1 MKTHSMK
8 LIAFVA
14 VMLSCMTAMAGV
26 GQHPSLAKGLVK
38 GVADS
43 LSITNTS
50 IAFGDKVLLHD
61 MDISIAA
68 LDSTAVPELDF
79 GMFNV
84 SVEGEG
90 YRFLPHGTH
99 FDGEGAT
106 VRLKYDRT
114 RIPSGYTEDDIRTYY
129 FDADKK
135 CWVALPRVEVDKQSA
150 CVVSKTTHFTDMI
163 NGVIV
168 APESPETDAFTPTMM
183 NDIKAADPA
192 SKINIIMPPTANNRG
207 SANLTYPFEM
217 PPARN
222 GMQPQIVLSY
232 NSDGGSGW
240 AGEGWDISIPTIT
253 VDTRWGVPR
262 YNDTIETET
271 YLLNGQMLA
280 MMNDNEMTVA
290 HRQDSIHR
298 QSDRQFFLRQ
308 GGDFSKIIRV
318 GDIPSDYHWEITDRN
333 GVVYTY
339 GGNPDAMLKGT
350 YKDAGGQPR
359 DVIAEWKLTRIQ
371 ETHGDY
377 INYYYSNVEEQVVPG
392 LSAKANYLSRIEA
405 GSAGQ
410 DTAHTIVYFFP
421 NNLDKT
427 IKKNNARYGFLTSS
441 NRLLG
446 RIEVHYQEE
455 LLRSYTFDYK
465 NDTTFHKDQLK
476 RIAHLG
482 NNNQEVAFQEFDYYD
497 DVLCD
502 GSYVPFENSG
512 ETWNLNGQSSNN
524 LLEHITQSPSA
535 LGGNANVSWGL
546 SLYAGVGMIDGSKWK
561 GNTVGSSYTYSHDT
575 NQGVC
580 DFIDLNGDSRPDKVY
595 VNDGHLFYCPQKIDQ
610 QSGQIVFGEPVE
622 IQGIHSLSK
631 SKSKT
636 HTFNIIPKTVLGWME
651 LTGSYSREKSKTT
664 TETTEYFNDINGDG
678 LIDFVSNGQVYFN
691 HLNNSGTPTFTLSSG
706 DTPSPIKYE
715 RLIDESLYTIDNEE
729 QAELVRTSPMIDMVR
744 VWQAPQDGDVNI
756 SGTVQRII
764 PDVDYDV
771 DEYAKADKLIVSVQ
785 RGDIILWSTIIEKD
799 NSNEILPTIPSIHVN
814 KGNKIYFRVQCGSSE
829 MSNGSFDNVRWAPTI
844 TYTGTNKTMPNGY
857 STTVYQPVEGAIYDS
872 DTFVR
877 VNSCDSIEITGKF
890 IKPLTTDDVV
900 LRVIGKND
908 SIDSNGNR
916 NQNYVENIIFERV
929 FSASTIADSVDV
941 NATIENTQQYS
952 NYCFELT
959 STSNIRWDEV
969 KWMPSIS
976 YIENDTDTVSI
987 SVPAHYRLYAKRLR
1001 LGEPYQI
1008 HANDSLLIVSPGLV
1022 ITDRTLT
1029 GDITLSVKTAN
1040 RLISKK
1046 TYSIVNGTF
1055 TSDTICFVQRENE
1068 EIWFEYHF
1076 AGVINDNS
1084 INNAYVRLSQSD
1096 GPTNSFLL
1104 QPNLW
1109 SASLYSEQQ
1118 NEGFGLMYRGWGGF
1132 AYNASENRY
1141 ASPIDESLLH
1151 LPQSI
1156 TETIDVLTEPF
1167 IQLGTDQTTVAQ
1179 WIGQNRN
1186 IYLTAFEA
1194 GAARLGEQDVTM
1206 SNPLANN
1213 VVIAPSSGLMLQGT
1227 GAAAVN
1233 QISKSSSI
1241 VDQEGFLSLLTLNQA
1256 SGDAEAQQT
1265 MLDMNGDGFPDVVS
1279 YGSIQYTNTL
1289 GGLSGEKYRNI
1300 GNEKSSNSSHF
1311 AGIGDNPISSISNI
1325 AELIKTGKITLQEAQ
1340 TTWAAQISVS
1350 GGENWNHDELV
1361 EAFIDI
1367 NGDGLPDKILSDK
1380 RVMLNLGY
1388 DFTEAVEWGIDT
1400 LKKGRSNTI
1409 QTGLGGGA
1417 GGPIGGTTTNKN
1429 RLINKA
1435 SGSFSVGVG
1444 FSESETVE
1452 SYCLLDVNGDGLPDK
1467 IKTMSTDDHLMNDS
1481 VAMNMGNR
1489 FDGFIE
1495 WNGAEWLN
1503 TSTTNAASVNAAF
1516 TATLNIPAAQIKVCV
1531 NPGASTGYA
1540 MYRPTYVLRDVDGDG
1555 FMDIACSEDENV
1567 ITVKRSTIA
1576 RTNKLKTV
1584 TNSLGGKFTV
1594 DYKHSTPT
1602 YGLPGG
1608 KWVMSSVDVDYG
1620 IDYNDYKIPNTKT
1633 IYEYGHGVRD
1643 RHEREF
1649 LGFGEVVSKQY
1660 YNRPNDQRLFRQTVE
1675 EYDTASIYTAGS
1687 LLSTRVENSAG
1698 DIMTKTENEYYMF
1711 GIKNSNSN
1719 NYGGTY
1725 RFDTTFVCWND
1736 RGAAYAPIKYSQNR
1750 QYERTDTGTVMSES
1764 WYQYYVSPGDHGLLR
1779 NYKYSNKGGL
1789 GCSGNGAFDYRTN
1802 ISYHSVLDGDH
1813 HIFGLPLRVKVY
1825 ESPSRLRHSIKA
1837 SYSDAANP
1845 TQITGIVRLLGYVS
1859 PIVPGENQEG
1869 LNGLDAGTATTNG
1882 LVGPG
1887 DGVVGPN
1894 YPGLTGPDQEPDLEP
1909 QYAKIEASTT
1919 YTYDSYGNLKTVT
1932 LPSNGYNQNL
1942 TYTCK
1947 YDSTMMNMYPVE
1959 VADSYGYESTSGG
1972 IDYRYGITKQR
1983 HDIHEMDYFTY
1994 TDDLGRV
2001 TGYNSPIEIS
2011 QIRTGSGDVN
2021 NPPYYTVKYDYEPK
2035 AIIAN
2040 NGKISRPAYAIT
2052 WNLNKRNG
2060 SNADYIKTI
2069 TFVDGFGRPI
2079 QVQKESVIQNAAG
2092 NGTEHVLV
2100 VSGQQVFDEFGRVE
2114 ESYYPTAMP
2123 YTDNIA
2129 FSDLKDSVDPTVT
2142 TYDVLD
2148 RLDYVELPNGKDQ
2161 YYMYAIGDHTVVS
2174 QFYDENEHLSETYT
2188 DGSGRTVKS
2197 VQYKDEDNSQPLTTS
2212 FEYDGIG
2219 RLVKVTDTEGNETLS
2234 QYDMGDRR
2242 VSVTHPASGK
2252 TTFTYAPNGSLLT
2265 KKTAN
2270 MQGKDKEIRYKYN
2283 YNQLDSIFYPDHPE
2297 NNVVYHYGNSSDDPL
2312 LKGRVKLRIDG
2323 TGAIEYDYGMLG
2335 EVTKERRT
2343 VIVPNHEISTF
2354 ATQWVYDSHNR
2365 LKQMTYPDG
2374 TLVNYDYDDAG
2385 QLNSVSG
2392 TRDVEEYDYVSDIR
2406 YDKFGDRVY
2415 MQYGNGAVTTYQYT
2429 PQMRRL
2435 RYLTVKGLYGNDT
2448 IRTAFTYDPV
2458 GNIKSVNRYMR
2469 VNGTSGMLNGTIT
2482 HTYQYDP
2489 LYRLI
2494 RAVGHFGG
2502 DQANYSLDMSYDD
2515 MYRITRKK
2523 QDLSQSDIQ
2532 FEGTL
2537 FSGYDLDY
2545 AYSTMPGKRFQMA
2558 SVSDVNYRTDEEPTE
2573 NDAVVENHC
2582 YEYDNNGNIIYVNTS
2597 RTMPDVGF
2605 QSDDVEKMREERFR
2619 WDEENRL
2626 LAISQNGYVSQYWY
2640 DADGERVVKEH
2651 GANQA
2656 VFVNS
2661 DEDGTVTQTDRYS
2674 VYPNGYYSY
2683 GDDGRYTK
2691 HIYIG
2696 AERIA
2701 SQVGGK
2707 PYPSPNTESV
2717 SVAGRSNGID
2727 IRVDYSGKLD
2737 QHLAQI
2743 DSVYDAF
2750 DLPYNGTNHDSYYDN
2765 YFFDRPGYWDNTEGM
2780 TLNGGEPETPRGIQD
2795 RDLLYYYHR
2804 DHLGSSTAVSNDDG
2818 KLSQQVEYLPYG
2830 EVFLEKQM
2838 ASSDY
2843 HSPYRFNGKELDE
2856 ETGLYYYGAR
2866 YMNPRLSIWYGTD
2879 LMQEE
2884 FPYSSSYVL
2893 LLNQPCNYIDE
2904 KGNQPESY
2912 DGNYYDNPLWY
2923 RQLGLGPDQIWNRAV
2938 NGLDNITMTFIGW
2951 VAPDAYYANLI
2962 RKAVPNEL
2970 KNDFLSIDDHLLASS
2985 FKVVFVDREP
2995 TIVPAQSIWQDVID
3009 IGFSILDVAAVI
3021 SPSGSTGVLA
3031 KTNPVSCT
3039 AISQI
3044 FRGAK
3049 TMLKKAHLPTEG
3061 KIRFVPR
3068 PSDVKAGRLTV
3079 KQKGYV
3085 DKFGNI
3091 WTKGPSR
3098 TKGEPFEW
3106 DVQLSKKGR
3115 EQLGRFS
3122 KDGSHLNV
3130 SLKGRITH

>member
-1 MKTHSMK
+1 MKTHLMK
-8 LIAFVA
+8 LTAFVA
-14 VMLSCMTAMAGV
+14 VMLSYMAAMAGV

-79 GMFNV
+79 GMLNV

-129 FDADKK
+129 FDSDRK

-183 NDIKAADPA
+183 NDIKAADPT

-222 GMQPQIVLSY
+222 GMQPQVVLSY

-280 MMNDNEMTVA
+280 MMDADTMTVA
-290 HRQDSIHR
+290 HRKSSVDR
-298 QSDRQFFLRQ
+298 QLNRQFFLRQ

-318 GDIPSDYHWEITDRN
+318 GDSPSNYHWEITDRN

-339 GGNPDAMLKGT
+339 GGNANAVLKGT
-350 YKDAGGQPR
+350 FTDIEGQTH
-359 DVIAEWKLTRIQ
+359 DVIAEWKLSRVQ

-427 IKKNNARYGFLTSS
+427 IKKNNARYGFLASS

-446 RIEVHYQEE
+446 RVEVHYQEE
-455 LLRSYTFDYK
+455 LLRSYIFDYN

-476 RIAHLG
+476 RIAHLD

-497 DVLCD
+497 DVLHN
-502 GSYVPFENSG
+502 GSYVPFENNSEAIQVPNDMLDADFINPLDSFG
-512 ETWNLNGQSSNN
+512 DFSDRAT
-524 LLEHITQSPSA
+524 A
-535 LGGNANVSWGL
+535 LGGNKSKNFST
-546 SLYAGVGMIDGSKWK
+546 SFYAGIGKFDGDVTSKSNTYGFSFSYSKSESTGVSALIDLDGDGKLDKVFVDNDGIKYRPGITSESILVSTVLNDFSKTKSQTVSGGLKGHPSKWGFTAAIGK
-561 GNTVGSSYTYSHDT
+561 EYISNTA
-575 NQGVC
+575 
-580 DFIDLNGDSRPDKVY
+580 K
-595 VNDGHLFYCPQKIDQ
+595 
-610 QSGQIVFGEPVE
+610 
-622 IQGIHSLSK
+622 
-631 SKSKT
+631 
-636 HTFNIIPKTVLGWME
+636 
-651 LTGSYSREKSKTT
+651 
-664 TETTEYFNDINGDG
+664 TETYFSDVNADG
-678 LIDFVSNGQVYFN
+678 LVDIVSKGKVYFN
-691 HLNNSGTPTFTLSSG
+691 TTKYVNGVLTPSFSLYSSE
-706 DTPSPIKYE
+706 TPSPIFNTGVIDSSDTEVTEEE
-715 RLIDESLYTIDNEE
+715 RQEALLN
-729 QAELVRTSPMIDMVR
+729 SPMEDMVR
-744 VWQAPQDGDVNI
+744 VWLAPQDGIININSKIALLQPSNNDDLAEADGVYASIQHNEMVLWQDSIGINDTIQANVSDLTIAKGDRLYFRLQSGYSLMSDGACDSVYWNPVITYVNLPDITTPNGHKAYTFNSLESEVVSTEMSMPI
-756 SGTVQRII
+756 SGTSGFRVTGSFTKPQTS
-764 PDVDYDV
+764 D
-771 DEYAKADKLIVSVQ
+771 
-785 RGDIILWSTIIEKD
+785 DITLRVYV
-799 NSNEILPTIPSIHVN
+799 SNEQYDTLGNVNPSRYRRLVCDTTFL
-814 KGNKIYFRVQCGSSE
+814 YSQS
-829 MSNGSFDNVRWAPTI
+829 
-844 TYTGTNKTMPNGY
+844 YTGNLSLPFN
-857 STTVYQPVEGAIYDS
+857 VINS
-872 DTFVR
+872 D
-877 VNSCDSIEITGKF
+877 K
-890 IKPLTTDDVV
+890 
-900 LRVIGKND
+900 
-908 SIDSNGNR
+908 
-916 NQNYVENIIFERV
+916 YVECEMY
-929 FSASTIADSVDV
+929 SSTNVAW
-941 NATIENTQQYS
+941 EK
-952 NYCFELT
+952 
-959 STSNIRWDEV
+959 V
-969 KWMPSIS
+969 KWMPVIQSDSDSIALGVKCS
-976 YIENDTDTVSI
+976 VYADIIKRGTTKLFNSSDSI
-987 SVPAHYRLYAKRLR
+987 IVTFQQVVAPNATGTLTMAIKSKNKLYYKNNVVLYHGT
-1001 LGEPYQI
+1001 LTNISPISFTTTG
-1008 HANDSLLIVSPGLV
+1008 NDS
-1022 ITDRTLT
+1022 
-1029 GDITLSVKTAN
+1029 
-1040 RLISKK
+1040 
-1046 TYSIVNGTF
+1046 
-1055 TSDTICFVQRENE
+1055 
-1068 EIWFEYHF
+1068 IWVE
-1076 AGVINDNS
+1076 
-1084 INNAYVRLSQSD
+1084 
-1096 GPTNSFLL
+1096 
-1104 QPNLW
+1104 
-1109 SASLYSEQQ
+1109 LYSEDAVLANSITRFRLSLQSTLDGLSKIIDASIFTST
-1118 NEGFGLMYRGWGGF
+1118 EEDRFGSLYRGWGQF
-1132 AYNASENRY
+1132 VYNTGANCRYEN
-1141 ASPIDESLLH
+1141 PINESILEI
-1151 LPQSI
+1151 PN
-1156 TETIDVLTEPF
+1156 D
-1167 IQLGTDQTTVAQ
+1167 TTVTVDIRTWPFSVAVPDLRTQSQ
-1179 WIGQNRN
+1179 WYGPNHD
-1186 IYLTAFEA
+1186 IYINGLSMGTS
-1194 GAARLGEQDVTM
+1194 RLGEKNVDLK
-1206 SNPLANN
+1206 NPLANLDN
-1213 VVIAPSSGLMLQGT
+1213 VAVIEGDKWRGSTARGITL
-1227 GAAAVN
+1227 
-1233 QISKSSSI
+1233 ISRSVSR
-1241 VDQEGFLSLLTLNQA
+1241 DSLLSADGSFGRWGA
-1256 SGDAEAQQT
+1256 SASINLAEGESENLT
-1265 MLDMNGDGFPDVVS
+1265 SFMDMNGDGYPDIITKNL
-1279 YGSIQYTNTL
+1279 IQYTNTK
-1289 GGLSGEKYRNI
+1289 GGFDEEKLNGAGVNKGI
-1300 GNEKSSNSSHF
+1300 NSSVQIGAGGSAQGSYTFSKKNGIHISF
-1311 AGIGDNPISSISNI
+1311 AKLNEASSQN
-1325 AELIKTGKITLQEAQ
+1325 AKNGKINFQFDANYNKNDDFTD
-1340 TTWAAQISVS
+1340 VCF
-1350 GGENWNHDELV
+1350 V
-1361 EAFIDI
+1361 DI
-1367 NGDGLPDKILSDK
+1367 NGDGLPDKVSHEGT
-1380 RVMLNLGY
+1380 VCLNFGY
-1388 DFTEAVEWGIDT
+1388 SFSQPLNWGIDAIQ
-1400 LKKGRSNTI
+1400 NTHSWSVNA
-1409 QTGLGGGA
+1409 GA
-1417 GGPIGGTTTNKN
+1417 GVSLPFSIDK
-1429 RLINKA
+1429 KA
-1435 SGSFSVGVG
+1435 SSISAGIGVSTMRTNG
-1444 FSESETVE
+1444 EYDIF
-1452 SYCLLDVNGDGLPDK
+1452 DVNGDGLPDR
-1467 IKTMSTDDHLMNDS
+1467 IKNDNGTDYVALNIGNGFSNWTLWNNGSSISNLVSTS
-1481 VAMNMGNR
+1481 ESA
-1489 FDGFIE
+1489 
-1495 WNGAEWLN
+1495 
-1503 TSTTNAASVNAAF
+1503 NAAF
-1516 TATLNIPAAQIKVCV
+1516 SIVFPIPTVPTPKIKIAI
-1531 NPGASTGYA
+1531 NPGIYA
-1540 MYRPTYVLRDVDGDG
+1540 GHSMARPHYELQDIDGDG
-1555 FMDIACSEDENV
+1555 FLDVLESDRETELR
-1567 ITVKRSTIA
+1567 VKRSTIA

-1594 DYKHSTPT
+1594 DYEHSSPT

-1698 DIMTKTENEYYMF
+1698 DIMTKTENEYYLF

-1789 GCSGNGAFDYRTN
+1789 GCNGNGAFDYRTN
-1802 ISYHSVLDGDH
+1802 ISYHSNLDENH

-1932 LPSNGYNQNL
+1932 LPSNGYGQSL
-1942 TYTCK
+1942 TDTCQ
-1947 YDSTMMNMYPVE
+1947 YDTLMRMYPVR
-1959 VADSYGYESTSGG
+1959 VSDSYGYESTSGG

-2021 NPPYYTVKYDYEPK
+2021 NPPYYTVKYEYEPK

-2079 QVQKESVIQNAAG
+2079 QVQKESIIQNAAG
-2092 NGTEHVLV
+2092 DGTEHVLI
-2100 VSGQQVFDEFGRVE
+2100 VSGQQIFDEFGRVE
-2114 ESYYPTAMP
+2114 KSYYPTSVP

-2161 YYMYAIGDHTVVS
+2161 YYMYAIGEHTVVS
-2174 QFYDENEHLSETYT
+2174 QFYDENEHLSEIYT

-2270 MQGKDKEIRYKYN
+2270 MQGKNKEIRYKYN

-2297 NNVVYHYGNSSDDPL
+2297 NNVVYHYGNRSDNPL

-2354 ATQWVYDSHNR
+2354 VTQWVYDSHNR

-2374 TLVNYDYDDAG
+2374 TLVNYGYDDAG

-2429 PQMRRL
+2429 SQMRRL

-2458 GNIKSVNRYMR
+2458 GNIKSVNRSMR
-2469 VNGTSGMLNGTIT
+2469 ISGTTGMLNGTVT

-2494 RAVGHFGG
+2494 RAEGHFGG

-2515 MYRITRKK
+2515 LYRITRKK
-2523 QDLSQSDIQ
+2523 QELSRSNIQ
-2532 FEGTL
+2532 FEDTL

-2545 AYSTMPGKRFQMA
+2545 AYSTTPGKRFQMA
-2558 SVSDVNYRTDEEPTE
+2558 NVSDVNYRTDEKPTE
-2573 NDAVVENHC
+2573 DDAVVENHC

-2605 QSDDVEKMREERFR
+2605 QSGEVEKMREERFR

-2626 LAISQNGYVSQYWY
+2626 LAVSQNGYVSQYWY

-2661 DEDGTVTQTDRYS
+2661 EEDGTVTQTDKYS

-2727 IRVDYSGKLD
+2727 IRVDYTGKLD

-2750 DLPYNGTNHDSYYDN
+2750 DLPYNGTNHDRYYNN

-2780 TLNGGEPETPRGIQD
+2780 TLNGGEPEIPRSIQD

-2818 KLSQQVEYLPYG
+2818 KLSQQIEYLPYG

-2879 LMQEE
+2879 RLEE
-2884 FPYSSSYVL
+2884 EYPYVSSYAYCAGNPVIHIDPNGKSIETNEDDL
-2893 LLNQPCNYIDE
+2893 LIIQMTVPNEYRKYIRINSENQID
-2904 KGNQPESY
+2904 Q
-2912 DGNYYDNPLWY
+2912 
-2923 RQLGLGPDQIWNRAV
+2923 
-2938 NGLDNITMTFIGW
+2938 
-2951 VAPDAYYANLI
+2951 NLI
-2962 RKAVPNEL
+2962 RTALNLALPNSDNFNALYEIVTDEEL
-2970 KNDFLSIDDHLLASS
+2970 IRFSTTKEGYSYLNRLTGMEEFQKFEGRFENEYQTLLGFYEDKEFGKTQLEILGISDDGL
-2985 FKVVFVDREP
+2985 
-2995 TIVPAQSIWQDVID
+2995 I
-3009 IGFSILDVAAVI
+3009 
-3021 SPSGSTGVLA
+3021 
-3031 KTNPVSCT
+3031 T
-3039 AISQI
+3039 AIGKTGATLRPRRLQDPYPGEQI
-3044 FRGAK
+3044 SLSNNMEVYINSNISVKEQVINAAHELFSHVLNAIRGND
-3049 TMLKKAHLPTEG
+3049 
-3061 KIRFVPR
+3061 PR
-3068 PSDVKAGRLTV
+3068 HGHGS
-3079 KQKGYV
+3079 V
-3085 DKFGNI
+3085 DK
-3091 WTKGPSR
+3091 
-3098 TKGEPFEW
+3098 
-3106 DVQLSKKGR
+3106 DASKAEEEAKSN
-3115 EQLGRFS
+3115 F
-3122 KDGSHLNV
+3122 
-3130 SLKGRITH
+3130 

>member
-1 MKTHSMK
+1 MTYDMKTHLMK
-8 LIAFVA
+8 LTAFVA
-14 VMLSCMTAMAGV
+14 VMLSCATAMAGV
-26 GQHPSLAKGLVK
+26 SQHPSLAKGLVK

-129 FDADKK
+129 FDSDRK

-183 NDIKAADPA
+183 NDIKAADPT

-222 GMQPQIVLSY
+222 GMQPQVALSY

-280 MMNDNEMTVA
+280 MMDADTMTVA
-290 HRQDSIHR
+290 HRKSSVDR
-298 QSDRQFFLRQ
+298 QLNRQFFLRQ

-318 GDIPSDYHWEITDRN
+318 GDSPSNYHWEITDRN

-339 GGNPDAMLKGT
+339 GGNANAVLKGAYT
-350 YKDAGGQPR
+350 DAGGYQH
-359 DVIAEWKLTRIQ
+359 DVIAEWKLTRVQ

-476 RIAHLG
+476 RIAHLD

-497 DVLCD
+497 DVICD

-829 MSNGSFDNVRWAPTI
+829 MSNGAFDNVRWAPTI

-1972 IDYRYGITKQR
+1972 IDYRYGITRQM

-2079 QVQKESVIQNAAG
+2079 QVQKESIIQNAAG
-2092 NGTEHVLV
+2092 DGTEHVLI
-2100 VSGQQVFDEFGRVE
+2100 VSGQQIFDEFGRVE
-2114 ESYYPTAMP
+2114 KSYYPTTLT
-2123 YTDNIA
+2123 YTDNIV
-2129 FSDLKDSVDPTVT
+2129 FSDQKDSVEPTET

-2148 RLDYVELPNGKDQ
+2148 RLDYVEFPNGREQ
-2161 YYMYAIGDHTVVS
+2161 YYEYAIGDHTIVS

-2197 VQYKDEDNSQPLTTS
+2197 IQYKDVDNSQPLTTS

-2252 TTFTYAPNGSLLT
+2252 TTFSYAANGSLLT

-2283 YNQLDSIFYPDHPE
+2283 YDQLDSIFYPDHPE
-2297 NNVVYHYGNSSDDPL
+2297 NNVVYHYGNRSDNAM

-2323 TGAIEYDYGMLG
+2323 TGATEYDYGMLG

-2354 ATQWVYDSHNR
+2354 VTQWVYDSHNR

-2448 IRTAFTYDPV
+2448 IRTAFTYDSV

-2482 HTYQYDP
+2482 HTYKYDP

-2494 RAVGHFGG
+2494 KAEGHFGG

-2515 MYRITRKK
+2515 LYRITRKK
-2523 QDLSQSDIQ
+2523 QELSQSNIQ
-2532 FEGTL
+2532 FEDTL
-2537 FSGYDLDY
+2537 CSGYDLDY
-2545 AYSTMPGKRFQMA
+2545 AYSTTPGKRFQMA
-2558 SVSDVNYRTDEEPTE
+2558 NVSDVNYRTDEEPTE
-2573 NDAVVENHC
+2573 DDAVVENHC

-2605 QSDDVEKMREERFR
+2605 QSGDVEKMREERFR

-2661 DEDGTVTQTDRYS
+2661 EHNGTVTQTDRYS

-2696 AERIA
+2696 AERIV

-2750 DLPYNGTNHDSYYDN
+2750 DLPYNGTNHDSYYNN
-2765 YFFDRPGYWDNTEGM
+2765 YFFDRPGYWDNTEGL
-2780 TLNGGEPETPRGIQD
+2780 TLNGSEPEMPRSIQD

-2818 KLSQQVEYLPYG
+2818 KLSQQIEYLPYG

-2843 HSPYRFNGKELDE
+2843 HSPYKFNGKELDE

-2866 YMNPRLSIWYGTD
+2866 YMNPRLSIWYCVDPISNFDPRNSENHLNGEHNNGVFNPKN
-2879 LMQEE
+2879 LN
-2884 FPYSSSYVL
+2884 PYIYCYNNPIIFVDPNGKQGISGAVL
-2893 LLNQPCNYIDE
+2893 
-2904 KGNQPESY
+2904 G
-2912 DGNYYDNPLWY
+2912 
-2923 RQLGLGPDQIWNRAV
+2923 A
-2938 NGLDNITMTFIGW
+2938 FIGAFTEYASIVGEKMLFEGKSFSQANKEITLRNIGVISLAAITGGASGSIDNGITRFSSW
-2951 VAPDAYYANLI
+2951 IAKGKNQKIVVKLLELGVDVLEDALGQYIERGQISVSSMLIAVLTKTGMNKLLSDRFI
-2962 RKAVPNEL
+2962 RKAQNEALHNL
-2970 KNDFLSIDDHLLASS
+2970 KVAEKRLSDLQTRGGKNERLIRQAQEKVKECKSCLDMINAVMASN
-2985 FKVVFVDREP
+2985 E
-2995 TIVPAQSIWQDVID
+2995 
-3009 IGFSILDVAAVI
+3009 AV
-3021 SPSGSTGVLA
+3021 
-3031 KTNPVSCT
+3031 N
-3039 AISQI
+3039 
-3044 FRGAK
+3044 K
-3049 TMLKKAHLPTEG
+3049 TM
-3061 KIRFVPR
+3061 
-3068 PSDVKAGRLTV
+3068 VKSTTRLANE
-3079 KQKGYV
+3079 KNQ
-3085 DKFGNI
+3085 
-3091 WTKGPSR
+3091 
-3098 TKGEPFEW
+3098 
-3106 DVQLSKKGR
+3106 
-3115 EQLGRFS
+3115 
-3122 KDGSHLNV
+3122 
-3130 SLKGRITH
+3130 